1 MSSLAQDILFGVAVA
16 DALGVPIEFKFPN
29 EIDLES
35 VKTNYQNELNRLTGF
50 GSQHKPVR
58 TFSDDSSLTFCTAEY
73 LASEE
78 TDLNDLMDRFKDQ
91 MKEGYWTADG
101 DTFDIG
107 RTTLFAIENF
117 ANDYNWR
124 IAGLSTERDNGNSSL
139 MRISPL
145 LFSLLY
151 NKKYYGSLQL
161 HQ

>member
-1 MSSLAQDILFGVAVA
+1 
-16 DALGVPIEFKFPN
+16 
-29 EIDLES
+29 
-35 VKTNYQNELNRLTGF
+35 
-50 GSQHKPVR
+50 
-58 TFSDDSSLTFCTAEY
+58 
-73 LASEE
+73 
-78 TDLNDLMDRFKDQ
+78 

-101 DTFDIG
+101 DG